1 MKIKTSLILFITFS
15 LFVNSFSVIT
25 AFAENE
31 VPNGYTPV
39 YTAED
44 LNNIRNNLSGKYILM
59 NDIDL
64 SSFEKWT
71 PIGTELSPFN
81 GELDGNNMSVKGLK
95 VSDTISSSNRASAG
109 LFAFVSGSTIK
120 DLSIIDANI
129 EIQNETWDFYAVGII
144 SGNSKFSNFSSCS
157 TSGRIYA
164 DVNGTCSAGGISGE
178 LTKDSSI
185 IGCENT
191 ADITVDGKSELY
203 IGGIVGSSY
212 SNVSICHNDGNI
224 SVNNAE
230 SEDKNADII
239 CIGGICGNMY
249 TGEILNC
256 YNTGNIIIDC
266 VSNNTEV
273 GGIGGN
279 TFSITNCYSSGTIT
293 FSNQSATQTSGGI
306 SGKVVFFYDG
316 MGLTENIESYVKNC
330 YCTDTYSKALGN
342 TDSTHITNVKILT
355 DAEMKKRSSFVGFDF
370 SSVWVMGENG
380 YPIFGKST
388 EPSAPDYRVA
398 SAKILYVP
406 LKNRIVFGFGSPA
419 LPDGIVV
426 KITYKDGTTQNA
438 VIKRTDD
445 GYFANGEKVTGS
457 MRPAVV
463 EYGILTDTLFFNDG
477 QVKIEYKYLVLPPI
491 FTIIKSIIN
500 K

>member
-1 MKIKTSLILFITFS
+1 MKRKTALIL
-15 LFVNSFSVIT
+15 LFVFSIILNSFSVIT

-293 FSNQSATQTSGGI
+293 FSNQSAAQTSGGI

-342 TDSTHITNVKILT
+342 TDSTHITNVKILS
-355 DAEMKKRSSFVGFDF
+355 DAEMKKRGSFVGFDF

-380 YPIFGKST
+380 YPILRSSSNP
-388 EPSAPDYRVA
+388 EIELVNAEIVH
-398 SAKILYVP
+398 VP
-406 LKNRIVFGFGSPA
+406 LKNRIVFSMGKPA
-419 LPDGIVV
+419 DPDGIIL
-426 KITYKDGTTQNA
+426 KLTYSDGT
-438 VIKRTDD
+438 IKEAAIEKSENGFSID
-445 GYFANGEKVTGS
+445 GIWLNYLCE
-457 MRPAVV
+457 PALIS
-463 EYGILTDTLFFNDG
+463 YGIKTDTIFLNDFKT
-477 QVKIEYKYLVLPPI
+477 VVRYKYLVLPPI
-491 FTIIKSIIN
+491 ITIIIGLIHK
-500 K
+500 